1 MLHHDFIA
9 ILDFG
14 AQYNQLIARR
24 VRESNIYCE
33 ILPYDTSL
41 SELKKKNTKG
51 VIFTG
56 GPNSV
61 FEKDAP
67 QPDPKLLTSG
77 IPILGICYGMQLLA
91 HALKGHVGGTTRE
104 YGRTELLIEK
114 KEALFAGLN
123 DSEICWMSHGDSVL
137 SLPEGFET
145 LAKTATGATAA
156 IGNHEKKIYG
166 VQFHPE
172 VTHTEHGKEIIKNF
186 LYAVCQAKPTWTTQ
200 SFIEEAVENIRR
212 QVGQKR
218 ILCALSGGVDSTTV
232 AALVHKAV
240 GDQLTCMFIDQGFMR
255 KNEAKKINK
264 LFSEDFKMNLV
275 HVNASESFFEKLKG
289 VVDPEEKRKR
299 IGNEFIRTFERE
311 AKKLGEIPFLA
322 QGTLYPDVIESAV
335 PGPKVTTAHTIK
347 THHNVGGLP
356 KDLKFTLVEPLRKL
370 FKDEVRALGKDLGV
384 PENIVSRQPFPGPG
398 LAIRV
403 IGEVTPER
411 VRILQ
416 EVDDIIVGEVKKAG
430 LYKQLWQSF
439 GVLLPIRT
447 VGVMGDKRTY
457 LNTVAIRAVTSTDGM
472 TADWARLPYDLL
484 EIMSSRIIREVPE
497 VNRVAYDVSSKPPA
511 TIEWE

>member
-264 LFSEDFKMNLV
+264 
-275 HVNASESFFEKLKG
+275 
-289 VVDPEEKRKR
+289 
-299 IGNEFIRTFERE
+299 
-311 AKKLGEIPFLA
+311 
-322 QGTLYPDVIESAV
+322 
-335 PGPKVTTAHTIK
+335 
-347 THHNVGGLP
+347 
-356 KDLKFTLVEPLRKL
+356 
-370 FKDEVRALGKDLGV
+370 
-384 PENIVSRQPFPGPG
+384 
-398 LAIRV
+398 
-403 IGEVTPER
+403 
-411 VRILQ
+411 
-416 EVDDIIVGEVKKAG
+416 
-430 LYKQLWQSF
+430 
-439 GVLLPIRT
+439 
-447 VGVMGDKRTY
+447 
-457 LNTVAIRAVTSTDGM
+457 
-472 TADWARLPYDLL
+472 
-484 EIMSSRIIREVPE
+484 
-497 VNRVAYDVSSKPPA
+497 
-511 TIEWE
+511 